1 MLACVEGEGA
11 SFQVSL
17 LEGVRIL
24 DLSRLLPGPMC
35 TAHLAAMGADV
46 IKVEDPVVG
55 DYARSM
61 GGYFETVNRN
71 KRSVALDLKTAAGRD
86 AFIALAKTAD
96 AILEGFRP
104 GVVASL
110 GIDYASVKAVK
121 PDIVYCSLSGYGQDG
136 PYRLKP
142 GHDIN
147 YLSCAGILNE
157 IGLAGQPPALC
168 NIQIAD
174 VLGGSLSAAMG
185 ILAALLGARRTG
197 KGSYLDVAMTDCALA
212 HNVMPLMA
220 LNDHGGTCPRGGDFL
235 TGALPWYNVY
245 ATLDG
250 RYVALGALE
259 GKFWA
264 AFCDEIDRR
273 EWREQPEDFETR
285 RRIRRELGELFASR
299 PLEHWV
305 ERFKDIDCCL
315 SPVLTLEEAMRD
327 PQLVARQMFVGDG
340 ERRDYAFPIRFDPPS
355 QPGRPSAAPGLGE
368 HTREML
374 DEIGYEQD
382 PASSV

>member
-1 MLACVEGEGA
+1 MSDE
-11 SFQVSL
+11 SSL
-17 LEGVRIL
+17 LKGTRVL

-46 IKVEDPVVG
+46 IKIEDPVVG

-61 GGYFETVNRN
+61 GSFFETVNRS
-71 KRSVALDLKTAAGRD
+71 KRSVALDLKTAQGRD
-86 AFIALAKTAD
+86 AFMALAKTAD
-96 AILEGFRP
+96 VILESFRP

-110 GIDYASVKAVK
+110 GVDYAAVREVK

-147 YLSCAGILNE
+147 YLSYAGILNE
-157 IGLAGQPPALC
+157 IGLAGMQPGLC

-185 ILAALLGARRTG
+185 ILAALLSARRTG
-197 KGSYLDVAMTDCALA
+197 QGRYLDVAMTDCALA

-220 LNDHGGTCPRGGDFL
+220 FNDHGGTAPRGEDFL

-245 ATLDG
+245 ATLDD
-250 RYVALGALE
+250 RHVALGALE
-259 GKFWA
+259 SKFWA
-264 AFCDEIDRR
+264 AFCEAIDRR
-273 EWREQPEDFETR
+273 EWSDQPEDPETR
-285 RRIRRELGELFASR
+285 RRIHRELTELFGSR
-299 PLEHWV
+299 SLAHWV
-305 ERFKDIDCCL
+305 AHFDNVDCCL

-327 PQLVARQMFVGDG
+327 PQLVARGMFTGDG
-340 ERRDYAFPIRFDPPS
+340 NRTGYAFPIRFEPPCA
-355 QPGRPSAAPGLGE
+355 PVRPASAPGLGE
-368 HTREML
+368 HTREVL
-374 DEIGYEQD
+374 DEIGFRCSATTD
-382 PASSV
+382 A